1 MCNVALRHKGS
12 NGEDYYAGT
21 CIILSLPTHV
31 FLGLQLVF
39 GDPNTFF
46 PTASKVKRI

>member
-12 NGEDYYAGT
+12 NGEGS

-46 PTASKVKRI
+46 PTASKVKRM